1 MLVSCILQFT
11 FEMFSDDLVH
21 PIKHFSVRIEAFFLL
36 IPLVVF
42 PVGSELWMFLEL
54 LHKNVE

>member
-1 MLVSCILQFT
+1 MFVCSVLQFT

-21 PIKHFSVRIEAFFLL
+21 PVQHFSVRVKAFFLL
-36 IPLVVF
+36 ITLIVF

-54 LHKNVE
+54 LHEDIE